1 MNLPTVGAP
10 TIAARRVV
18 VMLSVDYTEIL
29 IALITLFVAP
39 ATGVVTWRLTKRKQV
54 AEAESTIVAG
64 ANQAVDAMVL
74 VMAELRSQLL
84 MLNNQA
90 EALRAENLMLR
101 EQVDALRKEIDALK
115 NTKEKVDYVE

>member
-1 MNLPTVGAP
+1 
-10 TIAARRVV
+10 
-18 VMLSVDYTEIL
+18 MLSVDYTEIL

-54 AEAESTIVAG
+54 AEAESTIVSG